1 MPKESVNLY
10 LSIQS
15 GSSERTLASLADKT
29 RALDKETQLLQQA
42 TEGLAQANKS
52 LLNEQTRLQS
62 ELRASQKVV
71 NDLQKA
77 YDEYGDEMMRLD
89 LDQAIENHS
98 KLKEELTEVNAQLG
112 ANEKTY
118 KEYLETVRKGAL
130 ENPGTGDLEQ
140 GTSLK
145 DMAKG
150 LVASQIGQ
158 MFASSLGGLGQSF
171 LTSAI
176 GTPGASL
183 ISDTLSG
190 AISGGAAGAMFGPW
204 GIAAGAALGGLSGA
218 ISGGTKI
225 FEAKDDAFKDYYG
238 GLYEDVSARSGE
250 MVEAGSTIA
259 GGREQTRMAFSQRL
273 GGDDQAGAYLAR
285 VEKMAAQ
292 TNYDYDEIVG
302 YAKLLLNSYA
312 PDEVFDV
319 PRDLSDATAGL
330 NLSSADVNMMISGL
344 SRMRTTGKAT
354 QEYLNYFR
362 ERGVDVDQALADALG
377 VDKSAIAGM
386 VGKGQIGGE
395 DAAQAILEFIQRE
408 FGSLSDTLAG
418 TYDAM
423 VDNLGDMEASIK
435 AAGGDAYNSLRKSG
449 ISAQQEA
456 YEGELGEAMKEIN
469 AVLGENQARKENLQE
484 QYMREVLDAVF
495 NGNRGELWGTFDQE
509 QRDTLTQMS
518 GEYANLSS
526 QYAELKA
533 RYDESGG
540 TDTEVG
546 AQLLD
551 VGAQIE
557 SLYEATQIMGQA
569 YFDNSDE
576 MARLNEIEKDEID
589 AIRDVI
595 TPLETAHQRLYELNQ
610 TLSRGLAVRGVKD
623 FYGSTIA
630 EGTGGEVSE
639 DGLGSSYLRGP
650 AQSEEGYYTY
660 SGVYVPY
667 SHAYGLNRVP
677 YDEYPALLHR
687 DERVLTASEARA
699 QDAGQGSVLNV
710 TVTGNTIT
718 GAPEELADQLAEIIV
733 RKIRQAAVAVAPK

>member
-595 TPLETAHQRLYELNQ
+595 TPLE
-610 TLSRGLAVRGVKD
+610 LSL
-623 FYGSTIA
+623 I
-630 EGTGGEVSE
+630 
-639 DGLGSSYLRGP
+639 
-650 AQSEEGYYTY
+650 
-660 SGVYVPY
+660 
-667 SHAYGLNRVP
+667 H
-677 YDEYPALLHR
+677 
-687 DERVLTASEARA
+687 
-699 QDAGQGSVLNV
+699 
-710 TVTGNTIT
+710 I
-718 GAPEELADQLAEIIV
+718 
-733 RKIRQAAVAVAPK
+733 